1 MLPNCR
7 SPLPVSN
14 KDRGTSIAL
23 IYALVGE
30 RLTVYY
36 EHGKWITDTQGASL
50 VAEWLARSTRKMS
63 SAERRHLSANSYQIA
78 KSIAESVSR
87 EAGLHIAHEI
97 QESLDPNYHSDLG
110 RALMIE
116 CERVFEEIPKDK

>member
-1 MLPNCR
+1 
-7 SPLPVSN
+7 VSN